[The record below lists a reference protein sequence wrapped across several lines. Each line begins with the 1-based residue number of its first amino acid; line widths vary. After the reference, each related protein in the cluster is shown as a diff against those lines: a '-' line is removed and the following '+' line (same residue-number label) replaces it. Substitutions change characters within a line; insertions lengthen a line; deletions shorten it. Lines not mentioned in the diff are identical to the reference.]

1 MKKGKSTGAKAL
13 VKTLGKNGAEIIF
26 GYPGGANLPIYGAL
40 KHSSIR
46 HVQAR
51 HEQGAAHM
59 ADGYARVSGKPGL
72 CMATS
77 GPGATNLVTGIATAY
92 MDSSPVIAITGQVPR
107 SMIGND
113 AFQEVDIT
121 GISIPITKHDYLVQ
135 SAGEIAPTVEEAF
148 YLADSGRKGPVLIDI
163 PKDVQNEEF
172 PFDSEKRR
180 NLEGYRPT
188 VKGHPGQIKRAAALL
203 KEAKKPVIIA
213 GGGVVLSSGF
223 EPLRTLVDNS
233 RIPVVYSLMGKS
245 ALDNDHPL
253 NLGLFGY
260 HGRKVA
266 NAAVSE
272 ADLILAVGTRFGDR
286 STGPLNSF
294 ARNAQI
300 IHIDVDPAEIGK
312 NVPAYLPIVGDISDI
327 LPRLCELVDRDGQDR
342 DRWLRHLGE
351 IQAAANERSGEKNN
365 LSDSNPPDTKQI
377 IVEASRIYHNP
388 LVVTDVG
395 RHQIYAAQ
403 YFPVAAGRNFITSG
417 GLGTM
422 GFGLPA
428 AIGASL
434 AAPDREVVLIS
445 GDGSFLMNMQELL
458 TAAEAGAHIT
468 ALVMNDARLGMIQQ
482 LQDAFYDSQFEVSKF
497 ISEVPFDEIAKN
509 LGCQGYRIS
518 QRGEVGTLLR
528 KISQTKGVKVVNCL
542 VGEESHIYPMVTGS
556 NLLEMIEGE

>member
-351 IQAAANERSGEKNN
+351 IQAAANERSGEKDN
-365 LSDSNPPDTKQI
+365 
-377 IVEASRIYHNP
+377 
-388 LVVTDVG
+388 
-395 RHQIYAAQ
+395 
-403 YFPVAAGRNFITSG
+403 
-417 GLGTM
+417 
-422 GFGLPA
+422 
-428 AIGASL
+428 
-434 AAPDREVVLIS
+434 
-445 GDGSFLMNMQELL
+445 
-458 TAAEAGAHIT
+458 
-468 ALVMNDARLGMIQQ
+468 
-482 LQDAFYDSQFEVSKF
+482 
-497 ISEVPFDEIAKN
+497 
-509 LGCQGYRIS
+509 
-518 QRGEVGTLLR
+518 
-528 KISQTKGVKVVNCL
+528 
-542 VGEESHIYPMVTGS
+542 
-556 NLLEMIEGE
+556 